1 MLTFYVENQAHDRV
15 RRFVDDA
22 SNSFLQ
28 LARLRAAAGS
38 KVLDVIDPYADAMF
52 NFIQL
57 ERLIAELRE
66 VLAGGHIA
74 DAQREKAEEV
84 LEGATEARAL
94 SGYLFIEG
102 D

>member
-1 MLTFYVENQAHDRV
+1 MLTFYVENQTHDRV
-15 RRFVDDA
+15 RRFVDDPA
-22 SNSFLQ
+22 NSFLQ
-28 LARLRAAAGS
+28 LARQRVVAGTT
-38 KVLDVIDPYADAMF
+38 VFDVIDPYADAML

-57 ERLIAELRE
+57 DRLIVELRE
-66 VLAGGHIA
+66 VLTTVSLS
-74 DAQREKAEEV
+74 DVQRAKAEEV